1 MALASRFTL
10 QSPGGCREFIE
21 GLGAVAGPHVHVQG
35 VQKLQDVYRRSRTCS
50 RSPCTCSGSPGG
62 CREFM
67 EGLGA
72 VAGRHVHSH

>member
-1 MALASRFTL
+1 MFMFRESR
-10 QSPGGCREFIE
+10 R
-21 GLGAVAGPHVHVQG
+21 
-35 VQKLQDVYRRSRTCS
+35 LQDVYRRSRTCS

-72 VAGRHVHSH
+72 VAVRHVHVQGVQEVAGSL